1 MGRRPARGGPGNE
14 KDTMRTAEIR
24 QRWLDYFA
32 TKDHAVVPSVPLIS
46 PDPSILFTIAGMVPF
61 IPYILGTQDAPWP
74 TVASVQ
80 KCIRTN
86 DIENVGRTTRHG
98 TFFQMMGNFSFGDY
112 FKEGAIELAWELLT
126 TPQEQGGYGLDGD
139 RLWVTIWDQDAE
151 SLDALTR
158 VGVDRRHIVRLPR
171 EQIFWDTG
179 QPGPAGP
186 CAEWHYDRGPEFGPE
201 AEGGTVD
208 PGGDRYLE
216 IWNLVFDQFLRGE
229 GQGKDYPLLRELD
242 QKAIDTGA
250 GLERIAYLL
259 QGKNNL
265 YEIDEV
271 FPVIER
277 VQELTGRR
285 YGAQAEDDVRM
296 RVIADHVRSSLMLIG
311 DGVVPS
317 NEGRGYV
324 LRRLVRRTVR
334 SVRLLGVDEA
344 ALPHLLP
351 VSRDAMSPSYP
362 NVASDFDRISQ
373 VAYGEEDAFL
383 RTLSAGT
390 TILEGA
396 VSKAKQQAGTSA
408 PVLGGEQAF
417 ALHDTYGFPIDLTL
431 EMAAEHGVSVDE
443 QAFRTLMQ
451 AQRER
456 ARADALAKKTGH
468 ADVTAYQ
475 ELHAAL
481 AGEGGR
487 AVRFAGYT
495 DTTTASHVV
504 GLLVDG
510 VPTPAATAPADVE
523 VVLDVTPFYAEAG
536 GQLADT
542 GVIEL
547 EGGARIEVD
556 DVQAPIKGLSVHRG
570 RLVAGTA
577 TYGEAATATID
588 VARRQAI
595 ARAHT
600 ATHMVHKALREEL
613 GENATQAGSENA
625 PSRLRF
631 DFRSGAAVPA
641 GSLGQIEGRVNERL
655 QDDLEVTEAV
665 MPIAEARALGAM
677 ALFGEKYGNEV
688 RVVSIGGD
696 WSRELCAGTHVRRS
710 GELGLVT
717 LLGESSIGSGVRR
730 VDALVGAGAYGYQ
743 AKERALV
750 GQLSG
755 LLGARP
761 DELAERVSSL
771 LTRVKESDKELA
783 TLRQER
789 LLARA
794 GQLAQGAQQVGVT
807 RVVTEDAGEVAS
819 PDELRS
825 LVLDVRH
832 RLGES
837 SPAVVAVGGTSK
849 GRPVVVVGT
858 NAAAREAGARAGA
871 LVRVASGVL
880 GGGGG
885 GKDDLAQGGGTDASQ
900 LGAALSAVVE
910 ELRG

>member
-1 MGRRPARGGPGNE
+1 
-14 KDTMRTAEIR
+14 MRTAEIR
-24 QRWLDYFA
+24 QRWLDYFE
-32 TKDHAVVPSVPLIS
+32 TRGHAIVPSVPLIS

-61 IPYILGTQDAPWP
+61 IPYILGTQEAPWP
-74 TVASVQ
+74 RVANAQ

-98 TFFQMMGNFSFGDY
+98 TFFQMLGNFSFGDY
-112 FKEGAIELAWELLT
+112 FKQGAIELAWGFLT
-126 TPQEQGGYGLDGD
+126 GSQADGGLGLDGD
-139 RLWVTIWDQDAE
+139 RFWVTIWNEDTEAA
-151 SLDALTR
+151 DALVR
-158 VGVDRRHIVRLPR
+158 VGVNPQHIVRLTR
-171 EQIFWDTG
+171 EENFWDTG

-216 IWNLVFDQFLRGE
+216 IWNLVFDQFVRGE
-229 GQGKDYPLLRELD
+229 GRGKDYPLLGELER
-242 QKAIDTGA
+242 KAIDTGA

-265 YEIDEV
+265 YETDEV

-277 VQELTGRR
+277 AAELTGRR
-285 YGAQAEDDVRM
+285 YGAGGEDDVRL
-296 RVIADHVRSSLMLIG
+296 RVIGDHVRSALMLIG
-311 DGVVPS
+311 DGVTPS

-324 LRRLVRRTVR
+324 LRRLVRRAVR
-334 SVRLLGVDEA
+334 SMRLLGVEEA
-344 ALPHLLP
+344 ALPQLLP
-351 VSRDAMSPSYP
+351 ISRDLMSASYP
-362 NVASDFDRISQ
+362 EIARDFDRIAQ
-373 VAYGEEDAFL
+373 VAYGEEETFL
-383 RTLSAGT
+383 RTLTAGT
-390 TILEGA
+390 TIFEGA
-396 VSKAKQQAGTSA
+396 VSRAKAGAGDGDAALT
-408 PVLGGEQAF
+408 GEQAF

-451 AQRER
+451 AQRDR

-468 ADVTAYQ
+468 ADTSAYQ
-475 ELHAAL
+475 QLQQSLSSEHGAP
-481 AGEGGR
+481 
-487 AVRFAGYT
+487 VTFVGYT
-495 DTTTASHVV
+495 DTTARAKVV

-510 VPTPAATAPADVE
+510 APAPAATAPAHVQ

-542 GVIEL
+542 GTITL
-547 EGGARIEVD
+547 ENGGIVEVD
-556 DVQAPIKGLSVHRG
+556 DVQAPVKGLSVHHG
-570 RLVAGTA
+570 RLVDGTV
-577 TYGEAATATID
+577 TLGDQGTATID
-588 VARRQAI
+588 TARRRAI

-613 GENATQAGSENA
+613 GDSATQAGSENA

-631 DFRSGAAVPA
+631 DFRSGASVPA
-641 GSLGQIEGRVNERL
+641 SSLSQIEGRVNERL
-655 QDDLEVTEAV
+655 QDDLEVTDRTMA
-665 MPIAEARALGAM
+665 IDEARALGAM
-677 ALFGEKYGNEV
+677 ALFGEKYGNQV

-730 VDALVGAGAYGYQ
+730 VDALVGDSAYGYQ

-750 GQLSG
+750 SQLSG

-761 DELAERVSSL
+761 DELGDRVSSL
-771 LTRVKESDKELA
+771 LTRVRESEKELA
-783 TLRQER
+783 ALRQAQV
-789 LLARA
+789 LAAA
-794 GQLAQGAQQVGVT
+794 GQLAAGAEQVGTV
-807 RVVTEDAGEVAS
+807 RVVAHDAGDVAA
-819 PDELRS
+819 PDDLRT
-825 LVLDVRH
+825 LALDVRG

-837 SPAVVAVGGTSK
+837 SPVVVAVGGVAK
-849 GRPVVVVGT
+849 GRPVVVVAT
-858 NAAAREAGARAGA
+858 NAAAREAGHRAGV
-871 LVRVASGVL
+871 LVRTASGVL

-885 GKDDLAQGGGTDASQ
+885 GKDDVAQGGGTDAAR
-900 LGAALSAVVE
+900 LADALAGVVAAV
-910 ELRG
+910 RG